1 MFGFSPFGS
10 ETFSSHSAV
19 AIVYGNIE
27 NIALTLSLQQKQDLS
42 LQLEYN
48 IINIP
53 LTINVREPVNLT
65 V

>member
-1 MFGFSPFGS
+1 MFGFAPFGS
-10 ETFSSHSAV
+10 ETFGSHGAV

>member
-1 MFGFSPFGS
+1 MFGFAPFGS
-10 ETFSSHSAV
+10 ETFASHSAV
-19 AIVYGNIE
+19 AIVHGNIE

-48 IINIP
+48 IVNIP